1 MHALP
6 GLAILALSLIGTA
19 RVVKVSLVG
28 ARRAVR
34 RVRSF
39 LARVLAPRPEAPRV
53 DHDALV
59 EALLARLVEY
69 RGGSAPVQASAPVQ
83 PAARAVAPDAGDTV
97 IDMPRQRRA
106 A

>member
-1 MHALP
+1 MSAIP
-6 GLAILALSLIGTA
+6 GLAILLLSLIGAA
-19 RVVKVSLVG
+19 RVIKVSLVG

-59 EALLARLVEY
+59 EALLARLVTY
-69 RGGSAPVQASAPVQ
+69 RGGSAVQ

-106 A
+106 S

>member
-1 MHALP
+1 MSALP
-6 GLAILALSLIGTA
+6 GLTILALSLIGAA

-28 ARRAVR
+28 AR

-39 LARVLAPRPEAPRV
+39 LARVLAPRSEAPRI

-59 EALLARLVEY
+59 EALLARLVTY
-69 RGGSAPVQASAPVQ
+69 RGGSAVQ
-83 PAARAVAPDAGDTV
+83 PAARVVSTPDAGDTV

-106 A
+106 S

>member
-6 GLAILALSLIGTA
+6 GLAILLLATIGAA

-28 ARRAVR
+28 ARRAWRALGAAIKRALVR
-34 RVRSF
+34 K
-39 LARVLAPRPEAPRV
+39 PRPMHV
-53 DHDALV
+53 DAQALV

-83 PAARAVAPDAGDTV
+83 PAARVVAPDAGDTV